1 MSQETVRP
9 RPWLLLVLLT
19 LAWGVGWPAIKVGV
33 SAVPPIWYACLRYL
47 IATVCLAGIAGRR
60 DGLAW
65 PSPRDRRLVGVSGT
79 LQMAAY
85 SALTGLA
92 LTRLPPGRASVLA
105 FSTPIWVVPLAA
117 VRLRERISRRALV
130 GVGLG
135 LAGVL
140 AIAAP
145 ALRAEGRGSGLAYV
159 LLLGASAAWAVSI
172 VYVREHR
179 FAAPALALAPWQT
192 LLAALLLGPLAWLV
206 EGRLPPV
213 GWPGIASLA
222 YVGPVATAF
231 AYWAVVEAGRHYP
244 ASTLAT
250 ALLATP
256 AVGLVISALA
266 LGEALDAP
274 LLLGLVL
281 VAAGIRLATMSSRA
295 ERGTRCPGLD
305 PEHNRR
311 NASTIEVRAPTHL
324 APCSL
329 LSAESRLG
337 MTTHL
342 ASIERSNRKD
352 ISNVQVEITVTDLS
366 SGRQTWAGK
375 FVSRSADG
383 ILPNERLALSFETG
397 QKGTA
402 RVSQTEFDSRKP
414 DTTLVHFTGTS
425 PLV

>member
-1 MSQETVRP
+1 VSGPGRP
-9 RPWLLLVLLT
+9 ARPWLLLVLLT
-19 LAWGVGWPAIKVGV
+19 VAWGVGWPAIKLGV

-47 IATVCLAGIAGRR
+47 IATVCLVGVVGRR
-60 DGLAW
+60 GGLAW
-65 PSPRDRRLVGVSGT
+65 PSAADRRLVGVSGT

-117 VRLRERISRRALV
+117 ARLRERISRRALA

-135 LAGVL
+135 LAGVV

-145 ALRAEGRGSGLAYV
+145 ALRAGGRGSGLAYA

-172 VYVREHR
+172 VYVRQHR
-179 FAAPALALAPWQT
+179 FGAPALALAPWQT
-192 LLAALLLGPLAWLV
+192 LVAATLLGPLAWML
-206 EGRLPPV
+206 EGRLSPI

-256 AVGLVISALA
+256 VVGLMISALT

-281 VAAGIRLATMSSRA
+281 VATGIRLATSESLPSRAAGPVVPSSPALSSRA
-295 ERGTRCPGLD
+295 ASPCH
-305 PEHNRR
+305 PEQPR
-311 NASTIEVRAPTHL
+311 SSRA
-324 APCSL
+324 
-329 LSAESRLG
+329 
-337 MTTHL
+337 
-342 ASIERSNRKD
+342 
-352 ISNVQVEITVTDLS
+352 
-366 SGRQTWAGK
+366 
-375 FVSRSADG
+375 
-383 ILPNERLALSFETG
+383 
-397 QKGTA
+397 
-402 RVSQTEFDSRKP
+402 
-414 DTTLVHFTGTS
+414 
-425 PLV
+425 